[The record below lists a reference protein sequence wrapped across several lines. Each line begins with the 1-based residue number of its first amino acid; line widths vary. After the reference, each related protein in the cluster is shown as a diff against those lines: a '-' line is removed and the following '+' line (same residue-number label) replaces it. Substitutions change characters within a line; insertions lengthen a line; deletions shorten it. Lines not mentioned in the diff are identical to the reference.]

1 VNERRRLSLQAEKLM
16 QKRDQLKIAIHHLR
30 QRRQSKQLEQI
41 ERSIFWAKLDEE
53 QRLMNLANLRNMMM
67 GIYYQGGQEIDPDNM
82 TY

>member
-1 VNERRRLSLQAEKLM
+1 MNERRRLSLQAEKLM
-16 QKRDQLKIAIHHLR
+16 QKRDQLKTAIHHLR